1 MCPFT
6 LHGCTVM
13 GQINLYCLFSSI
25 EVVSQL
31 VRDRN
36 LSLADASPTNN
47 PLRLQEA

>member
-13 GQINLYCLFSSI
+13 GQISRLFSSI